1 MRGSSDNGDITEKTH
16 ILVADFE
23 TTPDSEV
30 LGSGIDFF
38 GGTSPDYFV
47 LESDIH
53 VFDRFAATAVL
64 LQPNA
69 IALATTDTLEA
80 RTTQVSS
87 GALHGYSGGSV
98 QSISSSGLLN
108 SEKPFANN
116 TNDPIDITVQ
126 TSAEANK
133 VLATI
138 AVNQIVSPFTPII
151 AQFGDDD
158 VTAFGTSGNGS
169 GHSAFFDDF
178 SFGAAENGTS
188 LSTFNASP
196 TSTAAPSPA
205 PASRSSRRAP
215 ATSSRAP
222 SQAPA
227 YTRAAAAPT
236 LARSY
241 KTPPPPTRSS
251 KWAATSA

>member
-116 TNDPIDITVQ
+116 TAGHKFSGSVTGAGVHSGRSGSYLGSFIQNATATD
-126 TSAEANK
+126 K
-133 VLATI
+133 VVEMGGHISLTGPNYDA
-138 AVNQIVSPFTPII
+138 S
-151 AQFGDDD
+151 
-158 VTAFGTSGNGS
+158 GTF
-169 GHSAFFDDF
+169 A
-178 SFGAAENGTS
+178 GAKV
-188 LSTFNASP
+188 P
-196 TSTAAPSPA
+196 
-205 PASRSSRRAP
+205 
-215 ATSSRAP
+215 
-222 SQAPA
+222 
-227 YTRAAAAPT
+227 
-236 LARSY
+236 
-241 KTPPPPTRSS
+241 
-251 KWAATSA
+251 